1 MVQPNTVAHHEQR
14 SNIKLLSEQKLTPG
28 AWKPGE
34 PSHPG
39 GLPGLLLAPSW
50 LPDQLLLRF
59 QGNGIMGY
67 HSLQLSGPGSSLPL
81 YLSITSMLHTE
92 FPGLTLSGE
101 LPPPLYWS
109 PGLVHQVPSHQHVL
123 SPSHALC
130 KFCPMYFPWGKHAS
144 CSVKTPGIPW
154 LYTCSVQLAPPTQSL
169 GLFLPQ
175 WQKASLYF
183 TERKPRLTEALHLC
197 QVPQLKHRPHI
208 SSKIGTGEWF
218 NGEECLVPL

>member
-1 MVQPNTVAHHEQR
+1 MLGRLVQPNTVTHHEQR

-81 YLSITSMLHTE
+81 YLSINSMLHTE

-101 LPPPLYWS
+101 LPPPLHWS

-130 KFCPMYFPWGKHAS
+130 KFSPMYFPWG
-144 CSVKTPGIPW
+144 
-154 LYTCSVQLAPPTQSL
+154 
-169 GLFLPQ
+169 
-175 WQKASLYF
+175 
-183 TERKPRLTEALHLC
+183 
-197 QVPQLKHRPHI
+197 
-208 SSKIGTGEWF
+208 
-218 NGEECLVPL
+218 